1 MRWYNSEVRH
11 IIVRRMKCP
20 SCNNLHIEL
29 PDCLVPHK
37 QYAAEI
43 IENEIDGVVSEE
55 DYCVED
61 SPCNKTVN
69 RWNQWLLNL
78 NPMVLRSLFYML
90 KSFMQNFKQ
99 YFESDDILLFVR
111 SFGAGWMTLISKS
124 LLNSFYKRDST
135 KDGIAPELSGV

>member
-1 MRWYNSEVRH
+1 M
-11 IIVRRMKCP
+11 
-20 SCNNLHIEL
+20 
-29 PDCLVPHK
+29 VPHK